1 MSRVLLF
8 TTCIAILFNSV
19 FSLTANHI
27 SECPPIPHHSPPKSV
42 HDLRA
47 DDIRVIAALGDSVTA
62 GLVAKNVNTTYLTND
77 QFVEYRGLSW
87 IMGGD
92 KGAATL
98 ANYFKKFQPDLYG
111 SSIGDKPAR
120 LCKETFFCLDSRH
133 DPSVDFLNAAQSG
146 ATSNEL
152 PEQVDYLIEQIGL
165 HTEFAT
171 SWKLVNLFIGFN
183 DASISCLPGK
193 SAEQYKANVKN
204 SLIRLFEKVDY
215 ALVNIIGIMQ
225 YNDLI
230 HITDKV
236 PGYKKRFQG
245 NTTDLLNFECYCC
258 RHPDG
263 GIKFIGERVK
273 EYNRVLA
280 EVAEELSGSVF
291 NDLIAPLEGKVRKNV
306 SVVFQP
312 MNPIISTVPPHSL
325 SNVDGYHP
333 NTVGYTYLSKALWNQ
348 LYLSKDKK
356 ARIDVFNASR
366 PVFCPTEHD
375 RLKTYQRI
383 M

>member
-62 GLVAKNVNTTYLTND
+62 GLVAKN
-77 QFVEYRGLSW
+77 
-87 IMGGD
+87 D

-325 SNVDGYHP
+325 
-333 NTVGYTYLSKALWNQ
+333 
-348 LYLSKDKK
+348 
-356 ARIDVFNASR
+356 R
-366 PVFCPTEHD
+366 
-375 RLKTYQRI
+375 
-383 M
+383 